1 MLSTDPFETPLHLL
15 DRARAKGA
23 QPTAVAGA
31 GSELVLNSV
40 RKAHEAELV
49 RPHLVGERDAIHAAA
64 EKIGWDVGGF
74 PVTDSGDEAETAA
87 LAVGLARAGE
97 ARLLMKGSVHT
108 DALMRAAVDRE
119 TGLRTDRRM
128 SHVFGMAFPGHRRIL
143 FITDAALNVA
153 PGVDAR
159 LAILRN
165 AVGLL
170 HGCGIHDP
178 KAAVLSAVEVP
189 SKAMPSSLE
198 AAEIVARARDGEVED
213 AVIDGPVSLDLAV
226 SAEAAAAKGFESP
239 VAGAADLI
247 LVPNIETG
255 NALFKSLV
263 YFRSAVAAGVVL
275 GATVPIVLT
284 SRADPPEARLAAV
297 ALATMV

>member
-1 MLSTDPFETPLHLL
+1 M
-15 DRARAKGA
+15 
-23 QPTAVAGA
+23 
-31 GSELVLNSV
+31 
-40 RKAHEAELV
+40 
-49 RPHLVGERDAIHAAA
+49 
-64 EKIGWDVGGF
+64 
-74 PVTDSGDEAETAA
+74 
-87 LAVGLARAGE
+87 
-97 ARLLMKGSVHT
+97 
-108 DALMRAAVDRE
+108 
-119 TGLRTDRRM
+119 
-128 SHVFGMAFPGHRRIL
+128 
-143 FITDAALNVA
+143 
-153 PGVDAR
+153 
-159 LAILRN
+159 
-165 AVGLL
+165 
-170 HGCGIHDP
+170 
-178 KAAVLSAVEVP
+178 LSAVEVP

-213 AVIDGPVSLDLAV
+213 AVVDGPVSLDLAV